1 MAFATLALT
10 AISTVVGVVGALSS
24 ASAQA
29 KQAEY
34 QAAVARNNQTIA
46 EQNKQYAVQ
55 AGESQAQVQGFK
67 NRATLGAIDAAQ
79 GASGLDVSSPTLETV
94 REGAGQVLRLD
105 TENITQQALLRAR
118 NYDIQGM
125 NYGAEA
131 GLQTQAASNARTAG
145 WFNAAGSLLGG
156 SSSFAEKWTKYSS
169 AGSSMSSTGSLY

>member
-1 MAFATLALT
+1 MAFAPLALT
-10 AISTVVGVVGALSS
+10 AISTVVGVVGAISQ
-24 ASAQA
+24 ASAQS

-46 EQNKQYAVQ
+46 EQNKQYATA

-67 NRATLGAIDAAQ
+67 NRAALGAIDAAQ
-79 GASGLDVSSPTLETV
+79 AASGIQYDSPTLGAV
-94 REGAGQVLRLD
+94 REGAQQTLRLD
-105 TENITQQALLRAR
+105 TANINEQALLRAR

-145 WFNAAGSLLGG
+145 FFNAAGSLLSGG
-156 SSSFAEKWTKYSS
+156 SSFAEKWSKYQSP
-169 AGSSMSSTGSLY
+169 GSSTGSFI